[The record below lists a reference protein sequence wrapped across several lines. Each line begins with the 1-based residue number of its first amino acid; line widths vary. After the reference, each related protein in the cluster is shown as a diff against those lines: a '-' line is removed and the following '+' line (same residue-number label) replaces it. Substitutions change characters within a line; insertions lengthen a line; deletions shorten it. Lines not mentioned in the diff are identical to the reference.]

1 VLAVTQCWQCR
12 EPVQG
17 PVCAGCGAIQP
28 PPPHP
33 ELFAIL
39 GLSPS
44 YTIDRKAVDRAWRG
58 ASRKVHPDRFAGA
71 SAVQR
76 RMALQWTAH
85 LNRARKVIRDDTQR
99 AWYLATGSERP
110 GEKDKNQPDPAFLE
124 EVFEL
129 NMLRAEDPV
138 AAIERARSLQSTEQE
153 RLSALFQSHEQGGTL
168 DGAPAILGRLNY
180 LRTVIDGGHE

>member
-1 VLAVTQCWQCR
+1 MTQCWQCR

-33 ELFAIL
+33 DLFAIL
-39 GLSPS
+39 GMSPS
-44 YTIDRKAVDRAWRG
+44 FVIDRKAVDKAWRA

-85 LNRARKVIRDDTQR
+85 LNRARKVIRDETQR

-110 GEKDKNQPDPAFLE
+110 SEGANKQPDPAFLE

-129 NMLRAEDPV
+129 NMLRAEDPE
-138 AAIERARSLQSTEQE
+138 AAILRAGELQGTEQA
-153 RLSALFQSHEQGGTL
+153 RLAALFAAQEKGGSL
-168 DGAPAILGRLNY
+168 DAVPAILNRLNY
-180 LRTVIDGGHE
+180 LSTVISGGHE

>member
-1 VLAVTQCWQCR
+1 MERSFVV
-12 EPVQG
+12 
-17 PVCAGCGAIQP
+17 
-28 PPPHP
+28 
-33 ELFAIL
+33 
-39 GLSPS
+39 
-44 YTIDRKAVDRAWRG
+44 DRKAVDKAWRA

-85 LNRARKVIRDDTQR
+85 LNRARKVLRDDTQR

-110 GEKDKNQPDPAFLE
+110 SEKAKNQPDPAFLE

-129 NMLRAEDPV
+129 NMLRASDPE
-138 AAIERARSLQSTEQE
+138 AAIERAQALQSIEQT
-153 RLSALFQSHEQGGTL
+153 RLSELFQAHESGATL

-180 LRTVIDGGHE
+180 LRTVIEGGHD